1 MSAADDKLTARMA
14 VRVREEGLRIGT
26 RLGDPAWTAT
36 DVDAYNS
43 KLMVSTAAGAELGDI
58 HLSGMIE
65 LVREIASGKIR

>member
-1 MSAADDKLTARMA
+1 MACKPDHTMPLTGPPACS
-14 VRVREEGLRIGT
+14 
-26 RLGDPAWTAT
+26 GDPAWTAT